1 MMSISEKKISGVE
14 KCPGRET
21 ENLICLYAEW
31 EKIRGESNI
40 IHAVCQKKANMN
52 IRLEHNFE
60 KILVMKMNL
69 FT

>member
-31 EKIRGESNI
+31 DKIRGESNI
-40 IHAVCQKKANMN
+40 IHAVCQKKSNMN
-52 IRLEHNFE
+52 MFSLEW
-60 KILVMKMNL
+60 LL
-69 FT
+69 